1 MCIGRWPGIVGS
13 TPFFGWIILF
23 SFLAVATPPVPATTV
38 RAFKPETSWKLY
50 RNKRWGYCVSYPSRW
65 LKGEAFEGS
74 GMFVETGL
82 KKRSRP
88 VAAIDIGASPNPPED
103 PAQATPISLIE
114 NFQLH
119 VEGLKKFQR
128 AERLEILEKRAMDL
142 SGNSALFTKDR
153 YFDPLDGATWVDEIV
168 VVNRNETLY
177 TLELECRSDQL
188 ARFEPVFSHFVTTFE
203 FDCRRR

>member
-1 MCIGRWPGIVGS
+1 MCEAVPLMRIEGWRRVWGS
-13 TPFFGWIILF
+13 IILF
-23 SFLAVATPPVPATTV
+23 SCLAGATL
-38 RAFKPETSWKLY
+38 PETSWKLY
-50 RNKRWGYCVSYPSRW
+50 RNKQWGYCVNYPARW
-65 LKGEAFEGS
+65 FKGEAFEGS
-74 GMFVETGL
+74 GIFVKTGI
-82 KKRSRP
+82 KKHSRP
-88 VAAIDIGASPNPPED
+88 VAEIDVGAFPNPPENR
-103 PAQATPISLIE
+103 AHTTPISLTE

-128 AERLEILEKRAMDL
+128 AERLEILEKRAIDL

-168 VVNRNETLY
+168 VVSRNETLY

-188 ARFEPVFSHFVTTFE
+188 ARFEPVFNQFVSTFE